1 MNEEVKKIHYFY
13 VALGFTLVLFAEP
26 IMEALL

>member
-13 VALGFTLVLFAEP
+13 VAQGFTLVLFAAP
-26 IMEALL
+26 IIDALL

>member
-1 MNEEVKKIHYFY
+1 MNEEIKKIHYFY
-13 VALGFTLVLFAEP
+13 VALGVTLVLFAEP

>member
-1 MNEEVKKIHYFY
+1 MNEEIQKIHYFY